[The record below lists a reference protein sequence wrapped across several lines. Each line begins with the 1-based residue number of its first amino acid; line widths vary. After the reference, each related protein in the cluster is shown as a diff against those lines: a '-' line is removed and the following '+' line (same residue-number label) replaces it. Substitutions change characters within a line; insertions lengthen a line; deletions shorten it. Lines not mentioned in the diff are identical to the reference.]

1 MKQHES
7 KYIPAFSFKILIP
20 LYDTFF
26 KATMREEF
34 FKDRLSKKQ
43 IFNLETRCLFGLWYR
58 HSDHNG
64 QKAHPDS
71 EVIGTDGIRKF

>member
-1 MKQHES
+1 MFSGRKRGATMKQHES

-34 FKDRLSKKQ
+34 FKDRLIKEANIQ
-43 IFNLETRCLFGLWYR
+43 PGNQMLVWDVVQAL
-58 HSDHNG
+58 
-64 QKAHPDS
+64 
-71 EVIGTDGIRKF
+71 

>member
-34 FKDRLSKKQ
+34 FKDRLIKEANIQ
-43 IFNLETRCLFGLWYR
+43 PGNRMLVWVVVQAL
-58 HSDHNG
+58 
-64 QKAHPDS
+64 
-71 EVIGTDGIRKF
+71 